1 MNGWHKISEF
11 LALRRNTSLLLVALV
26 LAGTGEKLWLGF
38 APKYIEVLAHGLLS
52 AAQMILVIGVFD
64 ALQTFLGAIYAY
76 PGGWLTDHWGQRKS
90 LLLFSL
96 VSIAGYILVLLWQSW
111 LALLLGSFL
120 FLAWSAL
127 SLPATLSVIATSLQ
141 SHRHTMG
148 VGVQSLIRRVPMMLG
163 PLLGGWL
170 LTRFGWTDGVRY
182 ALTLCI
188 AMSLLTFAFQW
199 FMFESDAGRADLPV
213 SQAAQQRRPTMT
225 FLGVVKTFTPALREL
240 LVSDILIRFC
250 ERIPYAFIILW
261 AMDHDGLTAQQFGY
275 LVTFEMVTA
284 MLCYLPVAHLADK
297 YGRRPFVL
305 ITFVFFTLFPVTL
318 LFAHDF
324 RWLALAFVVRGLKEF
339 GEPARKALIIGEAVP
354 ELRARTYGAYYL
366 IRDCTVT
373 SGSFLGA
380 WLWSVSPQAN
390 FIGAAICGALGTIW
404 FWWFIY
410 RKDLTPRRQAAQP
423 PVN

>member
-1 MNGWHKISEF
+1 MNGWQKISEF

-38 APKYIEVLAHGLLS
+38 APKYIETLGGSILIIGL
-52 AAQMILVIGVFD
+52 FD
-64 ALQTFLGAIYAY
+64 ALQTFLGAVYAY

-96 VSIAGYILVLLWQSW
+96 ISIAGYFLVLFWQSW

-127 SLPATLSVIATSLQ
+127 SLPATLSIVATSLQ

-148 VGVQSLIRRVPMMLG
+148 VGVQSMIRRVPMMLG
-163 PLLGGWL
+163 PLIGGWL

-188 AMSLLTFAFQW
+188 GMSLLTLAFQW
-199 FMFESDAGRADLPV
+199 FMFEPDAGRADLPV
-213 SQAAQQRRPTMT
+213 SQATPQRRPATS
-225 FLGVVKTFTPALREL
+225 FFGVVKTFTPALREL

-261 AMDHDGLTAQQFGY
+261 AMNYGGVTAQQYGCLF
-275 LVTFEMVTA
+275 TFENVTA
-284 MLCYLPVAHLADK
+284 MLCYIPVAHLADK
-297 YGRRPFVL
+297 HGRRPFVL
-305 ITFVFFTLFPVTL
+305 VTFVFFTLFPVTL
-318 LFAHDF
+318 LWAHSFA
-324 RWLALAFVVRGLKEF
+324 WLALAFVVRGLKEF

-380 WLWSVSPQAN
+380 WLWYVSPRAN
-390 FIGAAICGALGTIW
+390 FIGAAICGALGTVW

-410 RKDLTPRRQAAQP
+410 RKDLTQRRKVAKAQE
-423 PVN
+423 N

>member
-1 MNGWHKISEF
+1 MSRWQKISEF
-11 LALRRNTSLLLVALV
+11 LALRRNTSLLLIALV
-26 LAGTGEKLWLGF
+26 LVGTGEKLWLGF
-38 APKYIEVLAHGLLS
+38 APKYIEVLAHGVLS
-52 AAQMILVIGVFD
+52 AAQIILVIGIFD
-64 ALQTFLGAIYAY
+64 ALQTFLGAVYAY

-90 LLLFSL
+90 LLLFSGISL
-96 VSIAGYILVLLWQSW
+96 AGYGLVLLWQHW

-148 VGVQSLIRRVPMMLG
+148 VGVQSMIRRVPMMLG

-182 ALTLCI
+182 ALALCI
-188 AMSLLTFAFQW
+188 AMSLLTAAFQW
-199 FMFESDAGRADLPV
+199 FMFEPGGKAAAGQNSNASAPAI
-213 SQAAQQRRPTMT
+213 S
-225 FLGVVKTFTPALREL
+225 FIGVIKTFTPALREL

-250 ERIPYAFIILW
+250 ERLPYAFIILW
-261 AMDHDGLTAQQFGY
+261 AMDHGGVTAQQFGY

-284 MLCYLPVAHLADK
+284 MLCYIPVAHLADK

-305 ITFVFFTLFPVTL
+305 ITFVFFTLFPLTL
-318 LFAHDF
+318 LWAHDF
-324 RWLALAFVVRGLKEF
+324 KWLALAFVVRGLKEF

-373 SGSFLGA
+373 TGSFLGA
-380 WLWSVSPQAN
+380 WLWSMSPSAN
-390 FIGAAICGALGTIW
+390 FIGAVICGALGTIW
-404 FWWFIY
+404 FWWFICR
-410 RKDLTPRRQAAQP
+410 RK
-423 PVN
+423 

>member
-1 MNGWHKISEF
+1 MSLKKISEF
-11 LALRRNTSLLLVALV
+11 LALRRNTTLLLVALV

-38 APKYIEVLAHGLLS
+38 APKYIEVLAHGTLS
-52 AAQMILVIGVFD
+52 AAQIILVIGIFD
-64 ALQTFLGAIYAY
+64 ALQTFLGALYAY

-96 VSIAGYILVLLWQSW
+96 ISIAGYLLVLIWQNW

-127 SLPATLSVIATSLQ
+127 SLPATLSVIATSLK
-141 SHRHTMG
+141 SNRHTMG
-148 VGVQSLIRRVPMMLG
+148 VGVQSMIRRVPMMLG

-182 ALTLCI
+182 ALALCI
-188 AMSLLTFAFQW
+188 VMSLLTLAFQW
-199 FMFESDAGRADLPV
+199 CMFEPEGKNFAENNN
-213 SQAAQQRRPTMT
+213 AAALS

-261 AMDHDGLTAQQFGY
+261 AMDSGGVTAQQFGY

-284 MLCYLPVAHLADK
+284 MLCYIPVAHLADK

-324 RWLALAFVVRGLKEF
+324 KWLALAFVVRGLKEF
-339 GEPARKALIIGEAVP
+339 GEPARKALIIGEAAP

-390 FIGAAICGALGTIW
+390 FVGAAICGALGTLW
-404 FWWFIY
+404 FWWFIF
-410 RKDLTPRRQAAQP
+410 RKKIAAKK
-423 PVN
+423 

>member
-1 MNGWHKISEF
+1 MNRLQNISEF

-38 APKYIEVLAHGLLS
+38 APKYIEVLAHGALT
-52 AAQMILVIGVFD
+52 AAQIILVIGLFD

-90 LLLFSL
+90 LLLFSII
-96 VSIAGYILVLLWQSW
+96 SIAGYVLVLLWPHW

-127 SLPATLSVIATSLQ
+127 SLPATFSVVATSLDK
-141 SHRHTMG
+141 SRHTMG
-148 VGVQSLIRRVPMMLG
+148 IGVQSLVRRVPMMLG

-170 LTRFGWTDGVRY
+170 LTRYGWTDGVRY
-182 ALTLCI
+182 ALLLCI
-188 AMSLLTFAFQW
+188 AMSLLTLAFQW
-199 FMFESDAGRADLPV
+199 LMYSERRAPARHDEPAGTSRAGARRSDDSA
-213 SQAAQQRRPTMT
+213 SQTKISFFT
-225 FLGVVKTFTPALREL
+225 VVKTFTPALREL

-261 AMDHDGLTAQQFGY
+261 AMDSGGVTAQQFGY
-275 LVTFEMVTA
+275 LIAFEMIAA
-284 MLCYLPVAHLADK
+284 MLCYVPVAHLADK

-305 ITFVFFTLFPVTL
+305 ITFVFFTLFPLTL
-318 LFAHDF
+318 MCAHSF
-324 RWLALAFVVRGLKEF
+324 GWLALAFVVRGFKEF
-339 GEPARKALIIGEAVP
+339 GEPARKALIIGEATP

-366 IRDCTVT
+366 IRDCVVT

-380 WLWSVSPQAN
+380 WLWHISPQAN
-390 FIGAAICGALGTIW
+390 FLGAAICGALGTAW
-404 FWWFIY
+404 FYFFIF
-410 RKDLTPRRQAAQP
+410 RKK
-423 PVN
+423 

>member
-1 MNGWHKISEF
+1 MSRLRSISEF

-38 APKYIEVLAHGLLS
+38 APKYIEVLSHGVLTV
-52 AAQMILVIGVFD
+52 AQFVFVIGVFD

-96 VSIAGYILVLLWQSW
+96 ISIAGYILVLLWPHW

-127 SLPATLSVIATSLQ
+127 SLPATFSVVATSLDK
-141 SHRHTMG
+141 SRHTMG
-148 VGVQSLIRRVPMMLG
+148 IGVQSMVRRVPMMLG
-163 PLLGGWL
+163 PLVGGWL

-182 ALTLCI
+182 ALGLCI
-188 AMSLLTFAFQW
+188 TMSLLTAAFQW
-199 FMFESDAGRADLPV
+199 LMFEPDSKDSKAKT
-213 SQAAQQRRPTMT
+213 STTTSFMQ
-225 FLGVVKTFTPALREL
+225 VVRTFTPALREL

-250 ERIPYAFIILW
+250 ERIPYAFVILW
-261 AMDHDGLTAQQFGY
+261 AMDHGGITAQQFGY
-275 LVTFEMVTA
+275 LVAFEMLAA
-284 MLCYLPVAHLADK
+284 MICYIPVAHLADK

-305 ITFVFFTLFPVTL
+305 ATFVFFTLFPVTL
-318 LFAHDF
+318 MFAHNF
-324 RWLALAFVVRGLKEF
+324 GWLALAFVVRGFKEF
-339 GEPARKALIIGEAVP
+339 GEPARKALIIGEATP

-366 IRDCTVT
+366 IRDCVVT

-380 WLWSVSPQAN
+380 WLWHLGPQVN
-390 FIGAAICGALGTIW
+390 FLGAAICGALGTVW

-410 RKDLTPRRQAAQP
+410 RKQA
-423 PVN
+423 

>member
-1 MNGWHKISEF
+1 MSRWKKISEF

-38 APKYIEVLAHGLLS
+38 APKYIETLGGTVLIIGL
-52 AAQMILVIGVFD
+52 FD

-96 VSIAGYILVLLWQSW
+96 ISIAGYILVLVWQSW
-111 LALLLGSFL
+111 LALLFGSFL

-148 VGVQSLIRRVPMMLG
+148 VGVQSMIRRVPMMLG

-182 ALTLCI
+182 ALALCI
-188 AMSLLTFAFQW
+188 GMSLITLVFQW
-199 FMFESDAGRADLPV
+199 FMFESDSGSSRGNE
-213 SQAAQQRRPTMT
+213 AQNQKLIGASSRRLLQNEMISAPT
-225 FLGVVKTFTPALREL
+225 FFAVVKSFTPALREL

-261 AMDHDGLTAQQFGY
+261 AMDAGGVTAQQFGY

-284 MLCYLPVAHLADK
+284 MFCYIPVAHLADK

-318 LFAHDF
+318 LFAHNF
-324 RWLALAFVVRGLKEF
+324 KWLALAFVVRGLKEF
-339 GEPARKALIIGEAVP
+339 GEPARKALIIGEAKP

-373 SGSFLGA
+373 TGSFIGA
-380 WLWSVSPQAN
+380 WLWSVNPQAN
-390 FIGAAICGALGTIW
+390 FLGAAICGALGTLW

-410 RKDLTPRRQAAQP
+410 RRGK
-423 PVN
+423 

>member
-1 MNGWHKISEF
+1 VFHVVPRYFPRGMNRLKGVSEF

-38 APKYIEVLAHGLLS
+38 APKYIETLGGTVLIIGL
-52 AAQMILVIGVFD
+52 FD

-96 VSIAGYILVLLWQSW
+96 ISIAGYVLVLVWQSW
-111 LALLLGSFL
+111 FALLLGSFL

-127 SLPATLSVIATSLQ
+127 SLPATLSIIGTSLQ
-141 SHRHTMG
+141 NHRHTMG
-148 VGVQSLIRRVPMMLG
+148 VGVQSMIRRVPMMLG
-163 PLLGGWL
+163 PLIGGWL

-182 ALTLCI
+182 ALALCI
-188 AMSLLTFAFQW
+188 AMSLLTLAFQW
-199 FMFESDAGRADLPV
+199 FMFEPDGEKISAENKNSSATTI
-213 SQAAQQRRPTMT
+213 S
-225 FLGVVKTFTPALREL
+225 FIGVVKTFTPPLREL

-250 ERIPYAFIILW
+250 ERIPYAFVILW
-261 AMDHDGLTAQQFGY
+261 AMDSGGVTAQQFGY

-284 MLCYLPVAHLADK
+284 MLCYIPVAHLADK

-305 ITFVFFTLFPVTL
+305 ITFVFFMLFPLTL
-318 LFAHDF
+318 RWAHDF

-339 GEPARKALIIGEAVP
+339 GEPARKALIIGEATP

-390 FIGAAICGALGTIW
+390 FLGAAICGALGTVW

-410 RKDLTPRRQAAQP
+410 RKQEK
-423 PVN
+423 